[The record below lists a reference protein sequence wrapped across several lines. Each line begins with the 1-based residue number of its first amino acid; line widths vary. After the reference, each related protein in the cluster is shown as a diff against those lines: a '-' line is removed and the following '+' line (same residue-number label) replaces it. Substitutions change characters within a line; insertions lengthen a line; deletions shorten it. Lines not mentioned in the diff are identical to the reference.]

1 MKSQQLKLTG
11 KYEAS
16 RSILSGLGADLSAE
30 QNKVELLNENLAVI
44 REDHQQNLD
53 EFHSFKLFNLESD
66 TKLSQLTLEK
76 NEITSKLEDQMKIS
90 ENNHC

>member
-1 MKSQQLKLTG
+1 MKLTG

-16 RSILSGLGADLSAE
+16 RSILSGLRADLSAE

-44 REDHQQNLD
+44 RLDHQQNLD

-66 TKLSQLTLEK
+66 TKLTQLTLEK
-76 NEITSKLEDQMKIS
+76 NEIK
-90 ENNHC
+90 

>member
-1 MKSQQLKLTG
+1 MKLMR

-16 RSILSGLGADLSAE
+16 RSILSGLRADFSAE
-30 QNKVELLNENLAVI
+30 QNKVQLLNENLAVI
-44 REDHQQNLD
+44 RVDHQQNLD

-66 TKLSQLTLEK
+66 TKLTQLTLEK

-90 ENNHC
+90 ENNHW

>member
-1 MKSQQLKLTG
+1 MKSQHLKLTG

-16 RSILSGLGADLSAE
+16 RSILSGLRADLSAE

-44 REDHQQNLD
+44 RVDHQQTLD
-53 EFHSFKLFNLESD
+53 EFHNFKLFNLESD

-76 NEITSKLEDQMKIS
+76 NEITSKLEDQVKIS